1 MIMGDDD
8 FTLTQEQTALELLKN
23 GNGYL
28 TAKTA
33 GENGVKPITLKRME
47 ERGLVERVARGL
59 YTAADIIPDPF
70 FVAQYRCP
78 QGVFSHETA
87 LFFHDFSD
95 RTPFQMMMTIPSG
108 FNTRLI
114 TNNDMMIF
122 YSKPKQAKL
131 GAVKAITPYGLTVI
145 VYDIERTLCD
155 CLRNIDKLDKDLVLT
170 ALKRY
175 MKDPASD
182 KAKLLEYAAAFK
194 IRDIVLRYMEVLS

>member
-1 MIMGDDD
+1 
-8 FTLTQEQTALELLKN
+8 LTQEQIALSLLEN

-28 TAKTA
+28 SAKTA
-33 GENGVKPITLKRME
+33 VENGVKPITLKRME

-59 YTAADIIPDPF
+59 YIGADIIPDSF

-95 RTPFQMMMTIPSG
+95 RTPFQLMMTIPSG

-114 TNNDMMIF
+114 SDSDMMIF
-122 YSKPKQAKL
+122 YSKPTQVKL
-131 GAVKAITPYGLTVI
+131 GAKETITPYGLPVTT
-145 VYDIERTLCD
+145 YDMERTLCD

-175 MKDPASD
+175 MKDPAGD
-182 KAKLLEYAAAFK
+182 KAKLLDYASVFK
-194 IRDIVLRYMEVLS
+194 IRNNVLRYMEVLS